1 MKSQSQHFDPRQIM
15 QGSHFE
21 IFHYKEPR
29 PDAVEVHHHDF
40 YEVYFFLGGTVEYW
54 VDGKTFRLDPGDLL
68 LINPMELHRPIV
80 TGTDKVYE
88 RIVLWINKEYLEKLS
103 TDTMNLAGCFDTSLP
118 THTNFIHP
126 KTVERTALTTRLNEL
141 ILETYG
147 NAPGNDLYAHG
158 LFLQFMVELNRLAK
172 HAPKVRAIK
181 DDSSDLVQQTLSY
194 INEHFSEELSL
205 ENIAGNFYVS
215 KYHLSHAF
223 SSEVGVSIYRYIML
237 KRLTN
242 ACQLLLDGKAAKEVC
257 ALCGFSDYTSFF
269 RAFKNEYGLSP
280 RDFTSVST

>member
-118 THTNFIHP
+118 THTNLIHP